1 MPTLSFCLA
10 LLLQPASLPA
20 RLTAPAPITA
30 PEWVSL
36 PLPTLCLPPP
46 AVQTLTRRVDAPHI
60 LLPEPEAQAD
70 QASKG
75 STELTR
81 LPIGILTRQ
90 LEECARAAGGRLSL
104 QPSGPELFAEGDAAG
119 IAAARAW
126 LADLEAQTAALAVEL
141 TVTLVHEAGQP
152 GISERARMMPG
163 DWISFG
169 KRTLREF
176 LGDFNVEVAQD
187 SGAAEPA
194 LMHALEGIT
203 LELSARIFDSSRAI
217 VLVGALDASRLESKE
232 SFDPGTLDLGQLELP
247 RLRVAT
253 LCFADVVADGGKLEL
268 TLELP
273 GSQQPL
279 RLSVEA
285 RRSAAAAGTAAKP
298 DQGGAQDKRGW
309 QLVDLSVLTTP
320 AQLLPATVF
329 GATLDAQLER
339 NLARPRE
346 THIEAGAIASWL
358 TRDKSSSKLFSSS
371 SGSQSM
377 FTDSLLFL
385 PRADPEGIAQ
395 ARSLL
400 AALETTRLQGG
411 RVRIQQQG
419 LKADFPVLA
428 SEPARVRHGVEF
440 TQLCDYDLEIA
451 GQTWMPDPKV
461 AICFDGLVLDCTGV
475 ASGSAHLLA
484 LCSEGLDSRTLP
496 RKDAWMGA
504 LQAFQRSIRTRHW
517 LQGTQPLQHFDGN
530 ARLETGFSPR

>member
-1 MPTLSFCLA
+1 VPI
-10 LLLQPASLPA
+10 PASGFVA
-20 RLTAPAPITA
+20 A

-46 AVQTLTRRVDAPHI
+46 AVESLSRRVDAPHI
-60 LLPEPEAQAD
+60 LLPVAKAQGE
-70 QASKG
+70 QPSLG

-90 LEECARAAGGRLSL
+90 LEEYARAAGGRLSL

-141 TVTLVHEAGQP
+141 TVTLAHAAGEP
-152 GISERARMMPG
+152 GISERARVMPG
-163 DWISFG
+163 DWVSFG

-176 LGDFNVEVAQD
+176 LGDFDVEVAQD

-217 VLVGALDASRLESKE
+217 VIVGSLDTSRLESKE
-232 SFDPGTLDLGQLELP
+232 AFDPGTLDLGQLELP

-253 LCFADVVADGGKLEL
+253 LCFADVVADGGRLEL
-268 TLELP
+268 SLELP
-273 GSQQPL
+273 GSEQPL

-285 RRSAAAAGTAAKP
+285 RRGLAAGKP
-298 DQGGAQDKRGW
+298 EQGGGSDKRGW

-320 AQLLPATVF
+320 AQSLPAAVF
-329 GATLDAQLER
+329 GATLDRQLER
-339 NLARPRE
+339 TPTRPRE
-346 THIEAGAIASWL
+346 THIEAGTIASWL
-358 TRDKSSSKLFSSS
+358 TRDKSSLKLFSST
-371 SGSQSM
+371 SGSPSM

-400 AALETTRLQGG
+400 ASLESTRLSGG
-411 RVRIQQQG
+411 RVRVQQQG
-419 LKADFPVLA
+419 LKAEFPVLA
-428 SEPARVRHGVEF
+428 SEPARLRHGLEF
-440 TQLCDYDLEIA
+440 TQLYDYDIEIA

-461 AICFDGLVLDCTGV
+461 AVCFDGLVLDFNGI
-475 ASGSAHLLA
+475 ASGSARLLA
-484 LCSEGLDSRTLP
+484 LCSEGLEARTLP

-517 LQGTQPLQHFDGN
+517 LQGAQPLQHFDAN